1 MKDEWNLLVTEYQKI
16 FLPLLEWLEWAE
28 SPKRIQ
34 GPVTSCCLGQSIW
47 RLHPEGREVLKPD
60 YICSRKSILTFYILF
75 FPGQVQCQIT
85 RIQTKFKTKMMGEGS
100 LGRAGRKTK
109 GTPHNDF
116 LIRKDKCNN
125 CFN

>member
-75 FPGQVQCQIT
+75 FLGQVQCQIIKNT
-85 RIQTKFKTKMMGEGS
+85 NKIQNKND
-100 LGRAGRKTK
+100 GRRQFGWSRLKNKRNPTQ
-109 GTPHNDF
+109 
-116 LIRKDKCNN
+116 
-125 CFN
+125 